1 MAELS
6 APALAPASVPA
17 PLTTS
22 DGRPLKTALREA
34 QVKAKR
40 RAFLLVL
47 PLLLF
52 VVLTFILPRKL

>member
-6 APALAPASVPA
+6 ASASASAPAL
-17 PLTTS
+17 LTTS

-52 VVLTFILPRKL
+52 VVLIQCVHPVVHP